1 MGPGSLNISGPTG
14 FIDATIGSNLAG
26 IAYSQFGFVT
36 PFLNIG
42 PNIDPLSPVGTIG
55 GWNIRGIGP
64 TGGNFTDLVA
74 QLIDGTTG
82 AGFTGQIYSLI
93 KGQSGITGPD
103 GNTGPGFTGPTGLGA
118 TGLTGPTGFTGP
130 GFTGPTGLGATGL
143 TGPTGP
149 GFTGPTGLGATGLI
163 GPTGFT
169 GPGFTGPTGLGATG
183 LTGPTGFTG
192 PGFTGPTGVGTTGST
207 GVNIFT
213 EYTLRGISGSF
224 TVSSPYFDYYLI
236 DTTSEPCDIT
246 LPAIS
251 SLTNNKRTFTFTDIG
266 GSLTTNQATINTT
279 SPDLVGGELSFT
291 LNTDYASTTLT
302 SNAFIG
308 PTGIWCIT

>member
-1 MGPGSLNISGPTG
+1 MNNNNNLVNRLRAITPFQPNLIRSEKYVKGKRILSNMNQIDNWKITADGEPLTESYDLIAQQINPVTGENIPPTYSLLKSNGGGVTGVAGPTG
-14 FIDATIGSNLAG
+14 F
-26 IAYSQFGFVT
+26 
-36 PFLNIG
+36 
-42 PNIDPLSPVGTIG
+42 
-55 GWNIRGIGP
+55 
-64 TGGNFTDLVA
+64 
-74 QLIDGTTG
+74 
-82 AGFTGQIYSLI
+82 
-93 KGQSGITGPD
+93 TGPK
-103 GNTGPGFTGPTGLGA
+103 GFTGPTGLGA
-118 TGLTGPTGFTGP
+118 TGLIGPTGFTGP
-130 GFTGPTGLGATGL
+130 GFTGPTGVGATGL
-143 TGPTGP
+143 T
-149 GFTGPTGLGATGLI
+149 

-192 PGFTGPTGVGTTGST
+192 PGFTGPTGLGTTGST

-213 EYTLRGISGSF
+213 EYTLRGITGSF